1 MPDSG
6 TAKATHD
13 FQPGGV
19 PAALE
24 FLKRTRSEL
33 RMIRK
38 VRVHADRLQVFDVNE
53 DYFEIQGLGYVDPD
67 IVPVL
72 QNLNA
77 AFNPETIHTP
87 VSESCKEFGAG
98 KRYTWAHDRVM

>member
-1 MPDSG
+1 MSDVG
-6 TAKATHD
+6 TPKATHP

-19 PAALE
+19 PATLE

-38 VRVHADRLQVFDVNE
+38 VRVFADRFQVFDINE
-53 DYFEIQGLGYVDPD
+53 DYFEIQGLGYADPD
-67 IVPVL
+67 VVPIL

-77 AFNPETIHTP
+77 AFNPETIHAAIA
-87 VSESCKEFGAG
+87 ESYKEFGAG

>member
-1 MPDSG
+1 MSIEVP
-6 TAKATHD
+6 KATHD

-38 VRVHADRLQVFDVNE
+38 VRIYADRLQVFDVNE
-53 DYFEIQGLGYVDPD
+53 DYFEIQGLGYADSDVVA
-67 IVPVL
+67 IL
-72 QNLNA
+72 RNLNTA
-77 AFNPETIHTP
+77 YNPETIHAATADLY
-87 VSESCKEFGAG
+87 KEFGAG
-98 KRYTWAHDRVM
+98 KRYTWAQDRVM